1 MAFCPFPLFD
11 ENDGKQGSHG
21 KVDACGVKS
30 DEAAGKGAKGSTNES
45 VTVVEN
51 AHKEHDFFGVHA
63 FLWLIGAKQGIGL
76 ICEGMYHIQIFLAH
90 AAEGVDERQTVE
102 QVTAVYQQSHDGN
115 GNERCSPGEELQQYK
130 LHGACVQNQGDEQRP
145 KDVVPHV
152 LHQKTK
158 GNADGKISC
167 QNGDGFF
174 KGKFPFFFQSYPS
187 FISLLF
193 RLAFFSFFATILV

>member
-11 ENDGKQGSHG
+11 ENDGKQGSPG
-21 KVDACGVKS
+21 KVDACGVKG
-30 DEAAGKGAKGSTNES
+30 DEATGKGAKGSTNES

-63 FLWLIGAKQGIGL
+63 FLWLIGAKQGIGF

-152 LHQKTK
+152 CIKRPKAMPMERYPARTGMVFSKANFHSFFNRIPLFFLFCSDLH
-158 GNADGKISC
+158 
-167 QNGDGFF
+167 FF
-174 KGKFPFFFQSYPS
+174 R
-187 FISLLF
+187 SLLQF
-193 RLAFFSFFATILV
+193 